1 MLKIKSFLLIFTVC
15 MSLPSFAQSGQDIR
29 RLHQLTYEKC
39 LGEAQIKEKEV
50 TKINNYII
58 SCMSK
63 NGFLTKEEYEK
74 QRQLQNSSDINSN
87 NSLSFE
93 EFLKKRINNSAV
105 CSQQYSTEQ
114 EILNCIKNLAL

>member
-1 MLKIKSFLLIFTVC
+1 MFKVKSFLLIFGTLI
-15 MSLPSFAQSGQDIR
+15 SFTSFAQNSKDIQ

-39 LGEAQIKEKEV
+39 LNEAQNKESEV
-50 TKINNYII
+50 PKINNYII

-74 QRQLQNSSDINSN
+74 QRALNNSTNVDNN
-87 NSLSFE
+87 NSLSFDD
-93 EFLKKRINNSAV
+93 FLRKRINNSAI
-105 CSQQYSTEQ
+105 CSQKYSNEG